1 MRILTRHDVEKL
13 LSMPEAI
20 DAVEAG
26 FRRLAAGAVEMPQ
39 RLATTIAPHNGIHLS
54 MPAFVAG
61 DTHAGDRDAGAPETG
76 DRDGSSN
83 DGEAADPGTL
93 TIKVVTVYNDN
104 RAHFGLPTIHAVLL
118 LHDARTGK
126 PLALM
131 DAEHLTAMRTGAV
144 SGVATRCMA
153 RPDAGVVTI
162 FGAGAQ
168 AGPQLL
174 AMAAV
179 RSIRQVHVVALGD
192 TQPFCSQMTARLGV
206 AVTAAE
212 DVRTAVEAADLICT
226 ATNSPTPLFDGAW
239 LRPGT
244 HINAIGAYTKTM
256 RELDA
261 TAVRRSRVI
270 VDRRQA
276 AQVEAGDLVIPLQEG
291 VIGPAHI
298 VGELAE
304 VVTGAVAGRQ
314 EDGDITLFKSVGLA
328 LQDAVTAA
336 LVYRRAVEEGVGQT
350 VDL

>member
-1 MRILTRHDVEKL
+1 MLILTRHDIESL
-13 LSMPEAI
+13 LTMADAI
-20 DAVEAG
+20 DAVEMG
-26 FRRLAAGAVEMPQ
+26 FRQLAAGAVEMPQ

-61 DTHAGDRDAGAPETG
+61 DPATD
-76 DRDGSSN
+76 
-83 DGEAADPGTL
+83 DPGTL

-104 RAHFGLPTIHAVLL
+104 RAKYALPTIHAVLL
-118 LHDARTGK
+118 LHDARTGQ

-144 SGVATRCMA
+144 SGVATRYMA

-179 RSIRQVHVVALGD
+179 RPIQQVHVVALGD
-192 TQPFCSQMTARLGV
+192 VHAFCTRM
-206 AVTAAE
+206 AAE
-212 DVRTAVEAADLICT
+212 IGVPVSAAADARAAVEAADLICT

-256 RELDA
+256 RELDSE
-261 TAVRRSRVI
+261 AVRRSRVI

-276 AQVEAGDLVIPLQEG
+276 AQVEAGDIVIPTQEG
-291 VIGPAHI
+291 VIGPDHV

-304 VVTGAVAGRQ
+304 VVTGGVPGRVAAG
-314 EDGDITLFKSVGLA
+314 EITLFKSVGLA

-336 LVYRRAVEEGVGQT
+336 LVYRRAVAQGRGQE
-350 VDL
+350 VAL

>member
-1 MRILTRHDVEKL
+1 MLILTRHDVESL
-13 LSMPEAI
+13 LTMPDAI
-20 DAVEAG
+20 EAVEAG
-26 FRRLAAGAVEMPQ
+26 FRQLAAGAVEMPQ

-61 DTHAGDRDAGAPETG
+61 DP
-76 DRDGSSN
+76 
-83 DGEAADPGTL
+83 AAEDPGTL
-93 TIKVVTVYNDN
+93 TIKMVTVYNDN
-104 RAHFGLPTIHAVLL
+104 RAKYDLPTIHAVLL
-118 LHDARTGK
+118 LHDARTGQ

-144 SGVATRCMA
+144 SGVATRHMA
-153 RPDAGVVTI
+153 RPDASVVTI

-179 RSIRQVHVVALGD
+179 RPIRQVHVVALGD
-192 TQPFCSQMTARLGV
+192 VSAFCARMVKQLGAPV
-206 AVTAAE
+206 DAAA
-212 DVRTAVEAADLICT
+212 DVRAAVEAADLICT

-256 RELDA
+256 RELDSE
-261 TAVRRSRVI
+261 AVRRSRVI

-276 AQVEAGDLVIPLQEG
+276 AQVEAGDIVIPTQEG
-291 VIGPAHI
+291 VIGPDHV

-304 VVTGAVAGRQ
+304 VVSGVVPGRIAAD
-314 EDGDITLFKSVGLA
+314 EITLFKSVGLA

-336 LVYRRAVEEGVGQT
+336 LVYRRALDRGIGQEVT
-350 VDL
+350 L